1 MVQDE
6 GFQSLLEATLEFQKP
21 EWHTPVNLGI
31 NEFKKVVRGAGLSK
45 SAQNKLIRGYKK
57 RAWMEWTGVS
67 RLKGTFPVHPNYGKS
82 VEVEHNESSNTEVN
96 INGK

>member
-1 MVQDE
+1 MTQDK

-21 EWHTPVNLGI
+21 EWHTPVDLGI
-31 NEFKKVVRGAGLSK
+31 KEFKKVVKGAVKSK
-45 SAQNKLIRGYKK
+45 AVQNKLIRGYKK

-67 RLKGTFPVHPNYGKS
+67 RLRGTFPTHPNYGKS
-82 VEVEHNESSNTEVN
+82 MEVEHSESDNTEIN